1 MANKAQK
8 MIERNVSGIVVAQR
22 ITDGYL
28 NATKLAKAYE
38 LETGVRKDVRDWLL
52 TERSKANVARLSA
65 KTGIPVLELIQVKK
79 GGNLSG
85 TWLHPKLIVPF
96 GTWLSVEYE
105 DQVSDWVEEWM
116 ISGKIPN
123 CTQDDLDRV
132 TYRNTLKDDSR
143 LRLTAQIKEYL
154 EKIRRYDD
162 KQYRGMFFARI
173 HDELNRLITT
183 ETSQQMRKRLAVTLG
198 REVKEYEL
206 IRDYFPSMNLQ
217 YYISMCEACANLM
230 LRQEMHPTTAIEEAA
245 RLVLPITYKAKPIDF
260 TEPIRL
266 ARGRVDNFRLS
277 FSAEGKT

>member
-1 MANKAQK
+1 MVNKAQK
-8 MIERNVSGIVVAQR
+8 MIERNLNGIIVAQR

-52 TERSKANVARLSA
+52 TERSKANVERLSA
-65 KTGIPVLELIQVKK
+65 KTGIPVLELVQVKK

-116 ISGKIPN
+116 VTGKIPN
-123 CTQDDLDRV
+123 CTQNDLDRV
-132 TYRNTLKDDSR
+132 TYRDTLKDESR
-143 LRLTAQIKEYL
+143 LRLTGQIKDYL

-162 KQYRGMFFARI
+162 KQYSGKFFARI
-173 HDELNRLITT
+173 HDELNKLITT
-183 ETSQQMRKRLAVTLG
+183 ETSQQMRKRLAVMLG
-198 REVKEYEL
+198 REVKEQEL

-230 LRQEMHPTTAIEEAA
+230 LRQGMHPLTAIEEAA
-245 RLVLPITYKAKPIDF
+245 LIVLPITYKAKPIDF
-260 TEPIRL
+260 AEPIKL
-266 ARGRVDNFRLS
+266 IRGRVEDFRSMDVLES
-277 FSAEGKT
+277 K